1 MPAFRLLVALLVLA
15 ASLAPAR
22 AQQPWP
28 SQSVHLIVPFAAG
41 GTTDMFARLLARHM
55 QRTFNVPFVIENHG
69 GAGGN
74 IGAAMVSKAAPDGY
88 TILVGTASIFA
99 INPFAYSNL
108 PFDSERSFQPVSLI
122 ARVPNILVVHPRVPV
137 TTVQGLADYIK
148 ANPNKLSY
156 GSSGPGTSQHLAGA
170 LFAMLT
176 GSAMTHVPYRSSG
189 EIMSNLTGGHI
200 DLAFDNIPLAL
211 PLVNSGAIRAIAV
224 TTAGR
229 SASVP
234 NVPAIAETFP
244 GFDAA
249 AWHGVFVPAG
259 TPRLIVDQL
268 GAEIRRIL
276 GLPEVTEQFFKVGA
290 EPRPMTPEEFS
301 SFIQIE
307 RGRWREV
314 VRASGVKLD

>member
-1 MPAFRLLVALLVLA
+1 
-15 ASLAPAR
+15 
-22 AQQPWP
+22 
-28 SQSVHLIVPFAAG
+28 VHVIVPFAAG
-41 GTTDMFARLLARHM
+41 GTTDLFARLLARHM

-74 IGAAMVSKAAPDGY
+74 IGAAIVAKAAPDGN
-88 TILVGTASIFA
+88 TVLVGTASIFA
-99 INPFAYSNL
+99 INPFAYSSL
-108 PFDSERSFQPVSLI
+108 PYDSERSFQPVSLI

-137 TTVQGLADYIK
+137 TTVQQLSDYAR

-170 LFAMLT
+170 LFAMRT
-176 GSAMTHVPYRSSG
+176 GGAMTHVPYRSSG
-189 EIMSNLTGGHI
+189 EIMSNLSGGHI

-229 SASVP
+229 SASAP
-234 NVPAIAETFP
+234 NLPAIAETLP

-259 TPRLIVDQL
+259 TPRLIVDRL
-268 GAEIRRIL
+268 NAEIRRIL
-276 GLPEVTEQFFKVGA
+276 ELPEIAEQFFKIGA

-301 SFIQIE
+301 SYIQAE

-314 VRASGVKLD
+314 VKASGVKLD